1 MAAGGVDVA
10 LKGGWEGDPGG
21 VGQSCVATMVVVTQ
35 SEIQNYT
42 RSAPIRLLA
51 DTVLELC
58 KM

>member
-1 MAAGGVDVA
+1 MA

-35 SEIQNYT
+35 SEMIQNYI

-51 DTVLELC
+51 DTVLELH

>member
-1 MAAGGVDVA
+1 MAAGGVGVA

-21 VGQSCVATMVVVTQ
+21 VGQSCVATMVVTQ

>member
-1 MAAGGVDVA
+1 MA

-21 VGQSCVATMVVVTQ
+21 VGQSCVATMVVTQ